1 MIVSKNLNKQEL
13 SNTKKEELFNTN
25 QEDNGWKFFKY
36 YINFIKKVNKIF
48 TGLSG
53 VLILVIAILLFQ
65 DVIRR
70 YFLNDPTSW
79 ALDISRFIL
88 VYVVFLSLAPALESG
103 QHVTVDF
110 LKEIISENKQRW
122 LNIIVFLVVALFG
135 AVLFW
140 KLSVIT
146 LEVIQDNRMFPI
158 QLPIPVKYVYA
169 IAPIGAL
176 QFTLTAISLMIKSI
190 FFPVEKLHED

>member
-1 MIVSKNLNKQEL
+1 MIVSKNLNKEKLPNTNGKEL
-13 SNTKKEELFNTN
+13 SSVN
-25 QEDNGWKFFKY
+25 QEEKGWKFFKY

-53 VLILVIAILLFQ
+53 GLILVIAILLFQ

-79 ALDISRFIL
+79 ALDIARFIL
-88 VYVVFLSLAPALESG
+88 VYVVFLSLAPALQSG

-110 LKEIISENKQRW
+110 LKEVISANKQRVF
-122 LNIIVFLVVALFG
+122 NIIVFFLVTIFG
-135 AVLFW
+135 AILFW
-140 KLSVIT
+140 KLSLVT

-158 QLPIPVKYVYA
+158 QIPVPVKYVYA

-190 FFPVEKLHED
+190 FFPLEKLHED

>member
-1 MIVSKNLNKQEL
+1 MIVSKNLNKEELSQEL
-13 SNTKKEELFNTN
+13 EVSNTN
-25 QEDNGWKFFKY
+25 QEGKGHNFLKY
-36 YINFIKKVNKIF
+36 YINFVKKVNKIF

-79 ALDISRFIL
+79 ALDIARFIL
-88 VYVVFLSLAPALESG
+88 VYVVFLSLAPALQSG

-110 LKEIISENKQRW
+110 LKEVISANKQRVF
-122 LNIIVFLVVALFG
+122 NIIVFFLVTIFG
-135 AVLFW
+135 AILFW
-140 KLSVIT
+140 KLSLVT

-158 QLPIPVKYVYA
+158 QIPVPVKYVYA